1 MVRNT
6 FGGKGAKS
14 MASKTVSTAA
24 NSKLTLSTNKSEVYA
39 IATKM
44 LGNCSCNC
52 VGLDG
57 VLRLAHIRGKFSGKG
72 KRDNTIIEGTWLLV
86 GDYQW
91 TASSEALLKKGK
103 PKLQECD
110 ILEVY
115 SDREKQRLK
124 DSISEN
130 WNILEENDPKRKIE
144 NIQKTVDISHVVFQ
158 TEKETEIDRLT
169 KEINS
174 IETVKISLDLDT
186 KSAKETLTLSDV
198 FDI

>member
-14 MASKTVSTAA
+14 MAAKSSSGAA
-24 NSKLTLSTNKSEVYA
+24 NSKLTLSTDKSEVYA

-44 LGNCSCNC
+44 LGNCTCNC
-52 VGLDG
+52 IGIDG

-72 KRDNTIIEGTWLLV
+72 KRDNTINLGTWLLV

-103 PKLQECD
+103 VKLQECD

-130 WNILEENDPKRKIE
+130 WDILEENDPNRKIE
-144 NIQKTVDISHVVFQ
+144 NMQKKSDTNIVFQ
-158 TEKETEIDRLT
+158 SEKEAEIDRLT
-169 KEINS
+169 EEINS
-174 IETVKISLDLDT
+174 TETIKISLDT
-186 KSAKETLTLSDV
+186 KSANDTLSLDDV

>member
-14 MASKTVSTAA
+14 MAAKTSSSAA
-24 NSKLTLSTNKSEVYA
+24 NSKLTLSTNESEVYA

-44 LGNCSCNC
+44 LGNCTCNC
-52 VGLDG
+52 IGLDG

-72 KRDNTIIEGTWLLV
+72 KRDNTINLGTWLLV
-86 GDYQW
+86 GDYPW

-103 PKLQECD
+103 TKLQECD

-130 WNILEENDPKRKIE
+130 WEILEENDPTKKIE
-144 NIQKTVDISHVVFQ
+144 NIQKKADTSHIVFQ
-158 TEKETEIDRLT
+158 SEKEAEIDRLT
-169 KEINS
+169 AEINS
-174 IETVKISLDLDT
+174 TETVKISLDFDT
-186 KSAKETLTLSDV
+186 KAATDTLSLDDV

>member
-6 FGGKGAKS
+6 FGGNGARSMAAKS
-14 MASKTVSTAA
+14 VSTAA

-44 LGNCSCNC
+44 LGNCTCNC

-103 PKLQECD
+103 AKLQECD
-110 ILEVY
+110 NLEVY

-130 WNILEENDPKRKIE
+130 WDFLEENDPKRKIE
-144 NIQKTVDISHVVFQ
+144 NIQKKADISHIVFQ
-158 TEKETEIDRLT
+158 SEKEVEIDRLT
-169 KEINS
+169 AEINS
-174 IETVKISLDLDT
+174 TETAKISLELDT
-186 KSAKETLTLSDV
+186 KSANETLSLDDV

>member
-14 MASKTVSTAA
+14 MAAKSSSSAA
-24 NSKLTLSTNKSEVYA
+24 NNKLRLSSDKSEVYA

-44 LGNCSCNC
+44 LGNCTCNC
-52 VGLDG
+52 VGIDG
-57 VLRLAHIRGKFSGKG
+57 VKRLVHIRGKFSGKG
-72 KRDNTIIEGTWLLV
+72 KRDNTINLGTWILV

-103 PKLQECD
+103 EKLQECD

-115 SDREKQRLK
+115 SDRDKQRLK

-130 WNILEENDPKRKIE
+130 WDILEENDPTKIE
-144 NIQKTVDISHVVFQ
+144 STNKKSDTSNIVFQ
-158 TEKETEIDRLT
+158 SEKETEIDRLT
-169 KEINS
+169 AEINS
-174 IETVKISLDLDT
+174 TETVKISLDLDT
-186 KSAKETLTLSDV
+186 KAATDTLSLDDV

>member
-6 FGGKGAKS
+6 FGGNGAKS
-14 MASKTVSTAA
+14 MAAKSSSTAA

-44 LGNCSCNC
+44 LGNCTCNC

-72 KRDNTIIEGTWLLV
+72 KRDNTINEGTWLLV

-103 PKLQECD
+103 AKLQECD

-124 DSISEN
+124 DTITEN
-130 WNILEENDPKRKIE
+130 WDFLEENDPKRKIE
-144 NIQKTVDISHVVFQ
+144 NIQKKADISHIVFQ
-158 TEKETEIDRLT
+158 SEKEVEIDRLT
-169 KEINS
+169 AEINS
-174 IETVKISLDLDT
+174 TETVKISLELDT
-186 KSAKETLTLSDV
+186 KSANETLSLDDV

>member
-44 LGNCSCNC
+44 LGNCTCNC
-52 VGLDG
+52 IGLDG

-72 KRDNTIIEGTWLLV
+72 KRDNTIIDGTWLLV
-86 GDYQW
+86 GDYAW
-91 TASSEALLKKGK
+91 NASSEALLKKGK

-130 WNILEENDPKRKIE
+130 WDFLEENDPKRKIE
-144 NIQKTVDISHVVFQ
+144 NIQKKADISYIVFQ
-158 TEKETEIDRLT
+158 GEKEVEIDRLT
-169 KEINS
+169 AEINS
-174 IETVKISLDLDT
+174 TETVKISLDLDT
-186 KSAKETLTLSDV
+186 KSANETLSLDDV

>member
-14 MASKTVSTAA
+14 MAAKSSSSAA
-24 NSKLTLSTNKSEVYA
+24 NSKLTLSTNESEVYA

-44 LGNCSCNC
+44 LGNCTCNC
-52 VGLDG
+52 IGLDG

-72 KRDNTIIEGTWLLV
+72 KRDNTIDLGTWLLV
-86 GDYQW
+86 GDYPW

-103 PKLQECD
+103 SKLQECD
-110 ILEVY
+110 VLEVY

-130 WNILEENDPKRKIE
+130 WDFLEENDPKRKIE
-144 NIQKTVDISHVVFQ
+144 NIQKKADISYIVFQ
-158 TEKETEIDRLT
+158 GEKEVEIDRLT
-169 KEINS
+169 AEINS
-174 IETVKISLDLDT
+174 TETVKISLDLDT
-186 KSAKETLTLSDV
+186 KSANETLSLDDV

>member
-6 FGGKGAKS
+6 FGGNGAKS
-14 MASKTVSTAA
+14 MAAKSVSTAA

-44 LGNCSCNC
+44 LGNCTCNC
-52 VGLDG
+52 IGLDG

-72 KRDNTIIEGTWLLV
+72 KRDNTINEGTWLLV

-91 TASSEALLKKGK
+91 TAGSEALLKKGK
-103 PKLQECD
+103 AKLQECD

-124 DSISEN
+124 DTITEN
-130 WNILEENDPKRKIE
+130 WDFLEENDPKRKIE
-144 NIQKTVDISHVVFQ
+144 NIQKKADISYIVFQ
-158 TEKETEIDRLT
+158 GEKEVEIDRLT
-169 KEINS
+169 AEINS
-174 IETVKISLDLDT
+174 TETVKISLELDT
-186 KSAKETLTLSDV
+186 KSANETLSLDDV